1 MELGLI
7 AVLLQFISS
16 SSSKI
21 FIEWVPGLVVKDKVK
36 KFQ

>member
-7 AVLLQFISS
+7 AVLLQFIS